1 MMRQNGKQ
9 AGFTL
14 IEVLVVVSILG
25 VLMGLVSILVLRAA
39 DKQKTSQS
47 ELLVRSYLPN
57 AIERYLLEFK
67 RLPPMTVKE
76 LNESTPRFKSLS
88 LTDNAINECIEVLAV
103 ALRHP
108 DLSAPLA
115 EDDLGVEKPFVN
127 TDEDSWNQ
135 TPEGSAR
142 NDAFAM
148 EIADSWG
155 NPIVYISKNAYGKPV
170 TIRNHKGEDVTVEAR
185 KRPNGDYYNPTKYQL
200 ISVGDN
206 GMQDL
211 DDSTGGDDIMNFKLE
226 EE

>member
-1 MMRQNGKQ
+1 MSERNVKQ

-25 VLMGLVSILVLRAA
+25 VLMGLVSILVLRAS
-39 DKQKTSQS
+39 DKQKKSQT

-67 RLPPMTVKE
+67 RLPPMTLKE
-76 LNESTPRFKSLS
+76 LNDSSSRFKDLNLS
-88 LTDNAINECIEVLAV
+88 DNSVNECIEVLAV

-115 EDDLGVEKPFVN
+115 EDDLGIEKPFVN
-127 TDEDSWNQ
+127 TDDDVWNQ
-135 TPEGSAR
+135 IPEGSGR
-142 NDAFAM
+142 VEAM

-185 KRPNGDYYNPTKYQL
+185 KRANGDYYNPTKYQIICL
-200 ISVGDN
+200 GDN
-206 GMQDL
+206 GVQDI